1 MQCLIRKKKDRR
13 IRELNSYLHPKDS
26 IQHCHSKYKK
36 GKNDNGTIAASF
48 IGVFLFLGGLGVSTL
63 QTTNAQSEDQ
73 ENTNTTESP
82 ISGYDIHAKIN
93 KHDASDLSH
102 KMDHYCKLSES
113 IVAVCQLYDGE
124 GADAKLAQIEFI
136 ITEDQ
141 YDQLPDKE
149 KPSWHNHAVELTP
162 QRGAPEFVDLP
173 PGVNGTELLSTLQ
186 TTYGKVITVW
196 EPNEELPQSEPY
208 AFWVDSP
215 FALGQDKNDNLHNE
229 WPAAGN

>member
-1 MQCLIRKKKDRR
+1 MSNSKKEGSKNKR
-13 IRELNSYLHPKDS
+13 IEFISTSKRFHPTSYTLNT
-26 IQHCHSKYKK
+26 KK
-36 GKNDNGTIAASF
+36 GRMINGTIAASF

>member
-1 MQCLIRKKKDRR
+1 
-13 IRELNSYLHPKDS
+13 
-26 IQHCHSKYKK
+26 
-36 GKNDNGTIAASF
+36 
-48 IGVFLFLGGLGVSTL
+48 
-63 QTTNAQSEDQ
+63 
-73 ENTNTTESP
+73 
-82 ISGYDIHAKIN
+82 
-93 KHDASDLSH
+93 
-102 KMDHYCKLSES
+102 MDHYCKLSES

-136 ITEDQ
+136 ITENQ

-208 AFWVDSP
+208 AFWVDLGETLLSRLCITYARP
-215 FALGQDKNDNLHNE
+215 SILDAALSLKFPYLSVRDIHLRHFLYKAQNL
-229 WPAAGN
+229 PVTTSGNSRESF

>member
-1 MQCLIRKKKDRR
+1 MSSSKKDNSKR
-13 IRELNSYLHPKDS
+13 ITQTLTSGRIS
-26 IQHCHSKYKK
+26 
-36 GKNDNGTIAASF
+36 IAATFAASI
-48 IGVFLFLGGLGVSTL
+48 IGMILVIGGLGMGIGTGINSPQNTF
-63 QTTNAQSEDQ
+63 AQSEGQ
-73 ENTNTTESP
+73 ANTTATQSP
-82 ISGYDIHAKIN
+82 LAGYDIHAKIN

-124 GADAKLAQIEFI
+124 GPDAKLAQIEFI

-149 KPSWHNHAVELTP
+149 KPNWHNHAVELTP
-162 QRGAPEFVDLP
+162 QRGAPEFIDLP
-173 PGVNGTELLSTLQ
+173 QGVNGTELLSTLQ
-186 TTYGKVITVW
+186 TTYGKVITLW
-196 EPNEELPQSEPY
+196 EPSEELPQSEPY

-229 WPAAGN
+229 WPAAATNETE

>member
-1 MQCLIRKKKDRR
+1 MSDSIKIGSKNRR
-13 IRELNSYLHPKDS
+13 IEFIP
-26 IQHCHSKYKK
+26 
-36 GKNDNGTIAASF
+36 IAASA
-48 IGVFLFLGGLGVSTL
+48 IGVFLFLGGLGGVNTL
-63 QTTNAQSEDQ
+63 QNTIAQSEDQ
-73 ENTNTTESP
+73 ESTNTTESP
-82 ISGYDIHAKIN
+82 ISGYDVHARIN

-149 KPSWHNHAVELTP
+149 KPNWHNHAVELTP
-162 QRGAPEFVDLP
+162 QRGDPEFVDLP
-173 PGVNGTELLSTLQ
+173 PGVTGTELLSTLQ

-229 WPAAGN
+229 WPAASN

>member
-1 MQCLIRKKKDRR
+1 MSSSKKDKSKR
-13 IRELNSYLHPKDS
+13 IAQRLTSERMSMAATFATS
-26 IQHCHSKYKK
+26 I
-36 GKNDNGTIAASF
+36 
-48 IGVFLFLGGLGVSTL
+48 IGMILVVGGLGTGIGMGIGTNANFL
-63 QTTNAQSEDQ
+63 QNTFAQSEEQ
-73 ENTNTTESP
+73 ANTNTTESP
-82 ISGYDIHAKIN
+82 LAGYDIHAKIN

-102 KMDHYCKLSES
+102 KMDHYCKLSET

-124 GADAKLAQIEFI
+124 GPDAKLAQIEFI

-149 KPSWHNHAVELTP
+149 KPNWHNHAIELTP

-186 TTYGKVITVW
+186 TTYGKVITLW
-196 EPNEELPQSEPY
+196 EPSEELPQSEPY

-229 WPAAGN
+229 WPSAGSETE

>member
-1 MQCLIRKKKDRR
+1 MSNSKKNRSKNSRIEFISKRDHPTSSTLNIETRR
-13 IRELNSYLHPKDS
+13 MIS
-26 IQHCHSKYKK
+26 
-36 GKNDNGTIAASF
+36 GTIAAS
-48 IGVFLFLGGLGVSTL
+48 IVGVFLFLGGLGVGTL
-63 QTTNAQSEDQ
+63 QNTFAQSEDQ
-73 ENTNTTESP
+73 GSTNTTESP
-82 ISGYDIHAKIN
+82 LSGYDIHAKIN

-149 KPSWHNHAVELTP
+149 KPNWHNHAVELTP

-229 WPAAGN
+229 WPATGN

>member
-1 MQCLIRKKKDRR
+1 MLSSKKNKSKKITQRLTSGR
-13 IRELNSYLHPKDS
+13 IS
-26 IQHCHSKYKK
+26 
-36 GKNDNGTIAASF
+36 IAATFAASI
-48 IGVFLFLGGLGVSTL
+48 IGMILVVGGLGLGIGIGDNSL
-63 QTTNAQSEDQ
+63 QNTFAQSEGQ
-73 ENTNTTESP
+73 ANTTESP
-82 ISGYDIHAKIN
+82 LTGYDIHAKIN

-124 GADAKLAQIEFI
+124 GSDAKLAQVEFI

-149 KPSWHNHAVELTP
+149 KPNWHNHAVELTP

-173 PGVNGTELLSTLQ
+173 PGVNGTELLSTLH
-186 TTYGKVITVW
+186 TTYGKVITLW
-196 EPNEELPQSEPY
+196 EPSEELPQSEPY

-229 WPAAGN
+229 WPAAAANQTE

>member
-1 MQCLIRKKKDRR
+1 MSNSKKEGSKNKR
-13 IRELNSYLHPKDS
+13 IEFIH
-26 IQHCHSKYKK
+26 
-36 GKNDNGTIAASF
+36 IAASA
-48 IGVFLFLGGLGVSTL
+48 IGVFLFFGGLGVSTL
-63 QTTNAQSEDQ
+63 QTTNAQSEEQ